1 MKSRGLTRLPWISGA
16 FCRKSAGSP
25 VCPRSPEPGLL
36 AVLILLLNLWLNAP
50 MLAAV
55 LLAAILLTARV
66 RAGDWPARG
75 PAADGHA

>member
-1 MKSRGLTRLPWISGA
+1 
-16 FCRKSAGSP
+16 
-25 VCPRSPEPGLL
+25 LL

>member
-1 MKSRGLTRLPWISGA
+1 VKPRGLTRLPWISGA

-25 VCPRSPEPGLL
+25 VCPPSPEPGLL
-36 AVLILLLNLWLNAP
+36 APSILLLNLWLNAP

>member
-1 MKSRGLTRLPWISGA
+1 MKWDRRS
-16 FCRKSAGSP
+16 FFV
-25 VCPRSPEPGLL
+25 VCQPAATPLL
-36 AVLILLLNLWLNAP
+36 APSILLLNLWLNAP